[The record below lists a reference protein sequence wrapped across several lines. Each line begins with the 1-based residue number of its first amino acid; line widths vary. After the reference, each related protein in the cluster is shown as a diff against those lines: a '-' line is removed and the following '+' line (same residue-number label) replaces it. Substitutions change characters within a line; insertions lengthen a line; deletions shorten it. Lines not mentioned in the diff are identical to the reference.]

1 MASET
6 CHEAAP
12 FSQNPTTGGSCYEQ
26 RQTWHHH
33 TSGLLLYPLTQISQ
47 SYKPS
52 TGIPHFLQPWE
63 PPLTQSLSQGR
74 LPWSQESRE

>member
-12 FSQNPTTGGSCYEQ
+12 FPEP
-26 RQTWHHH
+26 HHWR
-33 TSGLLLYPLTQISQ
+33 LLLRAEANMAPSYFRPPSVPLTQISQ